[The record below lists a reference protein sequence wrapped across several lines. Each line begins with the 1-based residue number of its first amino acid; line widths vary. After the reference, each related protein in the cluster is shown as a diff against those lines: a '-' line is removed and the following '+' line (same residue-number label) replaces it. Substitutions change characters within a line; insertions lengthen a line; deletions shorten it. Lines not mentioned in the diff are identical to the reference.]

1 MRRRSCVMDS
11 SRDMLAS
18 GGTVGGGGRSGC
30 ATVVRSMD
38 GGGSGGAGDALTGGL
53 LPGAARNGGSGSC
66 FGSGDDWNAD
76 QAHLPDD
83 ESSAFC
89 FCEPLLFDEVAL
101 LCLLR
106 PFLDVAVVVV
116 AAAVDVDA
124 CASSFLRRTGV
135 LERLDARLA
144 ELLRA
149 GATGAATAACVS
161 TALRASSGLRAARE
175 VRTSRSKRAAD
186 RCWTRTHD
194 PPRP

>member
-1 MRRRSCVMDS
+1 MDS
-11 SRDMLAS
+11 SRDMLLS

-38 GGGSGGAGDALTGGL
+38 GGGSGGPGDAVTGGL
-53 LPGAARNGGSGSC
+53 LPGAARNGGNGSC
-66 FGSGDDWNAD
+66 FGSGEDWNAD

-89 FCEPLLFDEVAL
+89 FCDPLLLLLEAAL

-106 PFLDVAVVVV
+106 LFLDVTAVVVAV
-116 AAAVDVDA
+116 ADVDA

-149 GATGAATAACVS
+149 GATGAATVCVS
-161 TALRASSGLRAARE
+161 TA
-175 VRTSRSKRAAD
+175 
-186 RCWTRTHD
+186 
-194 PPRP
+194 